1 MGSGKYNGQEMEK
14 SRIFSLLGSC
24 DFFELNLHNEVYILK
39 IYLYLDIP
47 IYMYIFYI
55 KYVYEIYFYGIV
67 VWRFCKHQ
75 WTF

>member
-1 MGSGKYNGQEMEK
+1 MMGSGKYNEQEVEK

-24 DFFELNLHNEVYILK
+24 DFFEFNLHNEVYILK

-55 KYVYEIYFYGIV
+55 
-67 VWRFCKHQ
+67 
-75 WTF
+75 